1 MTNAEAR
8 IVHLEQLLRK
18 DELAIATLQA
28 AVAAL
33 QQAVRTGQASPYSG
47 SSGGGSGVYSIPAV
61 VISAGGNVTGQTVST
76 LIGGSLTTVNA
87 NATVYN
93 QMAVA
98 TVATSGKTIM
108 VGANADGTYS
118 AISQSC

>member
-18 DELAIATLQA
+18 DELAIAALQA

-33 QQAVRTGQASPYSG
+33 QQAVRTGQPSPY
-47 SSGGGSGVYSIPAV
+47 GGGGGGVYSIPAV
-61 VISAGGNVTGQTVST
+61 VISAGGNVTGKTVST
-76 LIGGSLTTVNA
+76 LVGGALTTVNA

-93 QMAVA
+93 QMHSA
-98 TVATSGKTIM
+98 TVSTSGLTIM